1 MFNNVEMNKSLE
13 KNITA
18 QLTHA
23 PKAKADQHSAILS
36 YMSKPN
42 ECLHR
47 HQRQNTCK
55 HKSYCKQF
63 TFCFEVVQKIYFGV
77 SSSAN
82 NFFSNFSPPPPPLEK

>member
-1 MFNNVEMNKSLE
+1 MFNNVEINKSLE
-13 KNITA
+13 KYHCSINPS
-18 QLTHA
+18 Q
-23 PKAKADQHSAILS
+23 KEKADQHSAILS

-42 ECLHR
+42 GCLHR

-63 TFCFEVVQKIYFGV
+63 IFCFEVVQTIYFGV

-82 NFFSNFSPPPPPLEK
+82 IFFSNFSSSPLPEN